1 MKHPSENKS
10 QEVLAGLVE
19 RVTYLEW
26 EHGPGSSEIADSIPD
41 VPWHKYK
48 RTLEPPACARID
60 EKTFQVWLVFIFSA
74 DSRFCI
80 EARARTSGVRHFART
95 PHVAEVPGSSAHGAV
110 LRSQP
115 ICRQTAPQGTGSRR
129 TEFDHSR
136 KSIPSVRSKFDIS
149 NLGARQLERRN
160 YSVTLSVVRA
170 LTA

>member
-1 MKHPSENKS
+1 MLATLDNTADSADWVALEKFETAAPTMKHPFKNQP

-80 EARARTSGVRHFART
+80 EARARTKGVRHFAQT
-95 PHVAEVPGSSAHGAV
+95 PFVAEVPRSSSPRHVIANKIDFQGNLVSAV
-110 LRSQP
+110 
-115 ICRQTAPQGTGSRR
+115 C
-129 TEFDHSR
+129 
-136 KSIPSVRSKFDIS
+136 SIV
-149 NLGARQLERRN
+149 ERRKHDG
-160 YSVTLSVVRA
+160 V
-170 LTA
+170 